1 MRMWDPR
8 FDEARAGGSPPPGGP
23 SGGGLEALRRTG
35 ETFLRAAD
43 DALDRALSADSTQ
56 FLEANRQCGGQ

>member
-8 FDEARAGGSPPPGGP
+8 FDEARAGGGPRPGGP
-23 SGGGLEALRRTG
+23 AGGSLADLRRSG
-35 ETFLRAAD
+35 EAFLRAAD

-56 FLEANRQCGGQ
+56 FLEANRQTGGQ